1 MLDTE
6 KLMMLRA
13 IAAEGSIAAA
23 ARELRYTRSAVSQ
36 QMTALE
42 RSAGTPLLV
51 RSGNR
56 VHLTPVAWRL
66 VEHTERILVELRAAE
81 ATLRSDAGEVSGLI
95 RVGVPFRE
103 GPAIMSSALTSA
115 RQQFPR
121 LEIKLAATADETG
134 PDEVRHDRL
143 DMVILSRFGAS
154 PPDSRPGLKE
164 WTLGSDPLRLCVP
177 ADHRLAQAE
186 GCSIA
191 DLRDEHWVVSTAG
204 QLGRMITTLCL
215 AAGYQ
220 PHVAATVDDVAT
232 ALGLVGIGW
241 GVTVAPELTPAAS
254 DSKVRRLS
262 LTGVDILRY
271 TVLVVRDGEQLSPRI
286 AAVVS
291 AVHAANSE
299 VRRET
304 VQNVQQ
310 NGRIAGPG

>member
-42 RSAGTPLLV
+42 RAAGIPLLV

-81 ATLRSDAGEVSGLI
+81 SALRSDTGDVSGLL

-103 GPAIMSSALTSA
+103 GPAIMSSALTKV
-115 RQQFPR
+115 RKQFPR
-121 LEIKLAATADETG
+121 LEIRLAAISDETG
-134 PDEVRHDRL
+134 PDEVRHGRL

-154 PPDSRPGLKE
+154 KPDSQPGLKE
-164 WTLGSDPLRLCVP
+164 WVLGSDPLRLCVP
-177 ADHRLAQAE
+177 ADHRLAPQQS
-186 GCSIA
+186 CTIA
-191 DLRDEHWVVSTAG
+191 DLQDDHWIVTPAG
-204 QLGRMITTLCL
+204 QLGRIVTTLCL

-220 PHVAATVDDVAT
+220 PRIAATVDDVAT
-232 ALGLVGIGW
+232 ALGLVSVGW
-241 GVTVAPELTPAAS
+241 GVTVAPELTPATA
-254 DSKVRRLS
+254 DAKLRRLA
-262 LTGVDILRY
+262 LTGVNILRY
-271 TVLVVRDGEQLSPRI
+271 SVLVVRDGEQLSPRI

-299 VRRET
+299 LNRP
-304 VQNVQQ
+304 
-310 NGRIAGPG
+310 APAP